1 MSGVVIRWIVL
12 GLALGASVA
21 CQKKPAGE
29 DAYFPLAKGRTWTYA
44 LTRADAEPQE
54 RPLVLKVESLGPE
67 EVAGVVVTR
76 EKIDLGEDSHFLF
89 VGADERGVF
98 RHATQSPGESEP
110 SLDAERDYFL
120 SAPLNVGRSWKGK
133 GAPTF
138 VDVVDVPVEIES
150 KVVATDATVRTPAG
164 TFEDCVEIHVTG
176 KAEVKS
182 DFEDELADGADA
194 DDEEAGIDP
203 STGTFTLDE
212 RTWYAKDVGVVK
224 SVLVE
229 TFTSQVD
236 EQRTEVTTELQAFTR

>member
-1 MSGVVIRWIVL
+1 MSGVVVRWIVL

-21 CQKKPAGE
+21 CQRKPAD

-44 LTRADAEPQE
+44 LSRADAEPGEQ
-54 RPLVLKVESLGPE
+54 PITLKVESLGPE
-67 EVAGVVVTR
+67 EVAGVTVTR

-89 VGADERGVF
+89 VGTDERGVF
-98 RHATQSPGESEP
+98 RYATQSPGESEP

-120 SAPLNVGRSWKGK
+120 SAPLNVGRAWKGK

-164 TFEDCVEIHVTG
+164 EFKDCVEVHVTG
-176 KAEVKS
+176 KAQVKG
-182 DFEDELADGADA
+182 DDEEEEPFDPDA
-194 DDEEAGIDP
+194 DDEEAELDLV
-203 STGTFTLDE
+203 SGTFTLDE

-224 SVLVE
+224 SVIVE
-229 TFTSQVD
+229 TFTSQID
-236 EQRTEVTTELQAFTR
+236 DQRTEVTTELQAFTR